1 MAQTPRSLPASV
13 YWRRRLTVL
22 GGLLVVIVIV
32 VLIFVAP
39 GFGGTSPTEDTT
51 AEEALELALPPACLP
66 SQVELT
72 ALTDQSTYNAGILP
86 QLWLSVKN
94 ISAVECSLSVGT
106 DVQRYVVTSGE
117 EEYWA
122 SDDCQTI
129 FSSTVITLTPGQE
142 QSTTS
147 LSWDRTRSAPE
158 TCQDVSRPGVPGG
171 GASYHLRVYLG
182 DLQSKDTKQ
191 FLLN

>member
-1 MAQTPRSLPASV
+1 M
-13 YWRRRLTVL
+13 
-22 GGLLVVIVIV
+22 
-32 VLIFVAP
+32 
-39 GFGGTSPTEDTT
+39 
-51 AEEALELALPPACLP
+51 
-66 SQVELT
+66 ELT
-72 ALTDQSTYNAGILP
+72 AETNQSSYNAGIAP
-86 QLWLSVKN
+86 ELWLSVKN

-106 DVQRYVVTSGE
+106 DVQRYVVTSGDDQI
-117 EEYWA
+117 WS

-129 FSSTVITLTPGQE
+129 FNSAEVTLTPGQE

-147 LSWDRTRSAPE
+147 LSWDRTRSTPE
-158 TCQDVSRPGVPGG
+158 TCEDVTRPVMPGG